1 MRGAGG
7 AVEEA
12 PLREPLLLAVD
23 DRDALP
29 AEHEEVLLEALCVV
43 EAARLP
49 RLERADADP
58 VVGEAV
64 PATVERHRDR
74 PAGAGNRRRIRH
86 IDHEPARHLPDP
98 TPR

>member
-29 AEHEEVLLEALCVV
+29 AEHEEVLLEALRVV

-49 RLERADADP
+49 RLERADAD
-58 VVGEAV
+58 
-64 PATVERHRDR
+64 
-74 PAGAGNRRRIRH
+74 
-86 IDHEPARHLPDP
+86 HEPARHLPDP